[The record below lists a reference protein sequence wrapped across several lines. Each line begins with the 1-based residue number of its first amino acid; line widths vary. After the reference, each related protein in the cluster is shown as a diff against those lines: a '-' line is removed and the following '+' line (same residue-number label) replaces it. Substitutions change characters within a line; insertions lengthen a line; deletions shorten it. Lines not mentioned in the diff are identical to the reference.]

1 VNGIPESV
9 RASLESLRGLG
20 GDDLVRQM
28 VSVFVEYSTGRVTA
42 LKAAVDSGDLTG
54 AAEAA
59 HALKGSSRQLGL
71 NEMADACAAVEA
83 AAKRGDLDTS
93 RAAAPTV
100 VETYHQAA
108 TALRAAI
115 S

>member
-1 VNGIPESV
+1 VHGVPESV

-28 VSVFVEYSTGRVTA
+28 VSVFIEYSSGRVNA
-42 LKAAVDSGDLTG
+42 LKSAVDSGDLTA

-71 NEMADACAAVEA
+71 NEMADACSAVEV
-83 AAKRGDLDTS
+83 AAKRGELDNARTI
-93 RAAAPTV
+93 APTV
-100 VETYHQAA
+100 LETYQQAA
-108 TALRAAI
+108 QALRAAI
-115 S
+115 A